1 MSGSVRTFS
10 APTEIEAIR
19 QAVEVFGKD
28 ALIVQI
34 RRQPE
39 TKGLFR
45 MAGRQRVEL
54 EACAPETQPAVRRPA
69 GVQAHAREAARAYA
83 SGAPAAAAPA
93 FDHVRLL
100 EELSRKVDDLVRSN
114 QNVAQSM
121 RRGDL
126 PEMPAALQ
134 EAYTALLEREV
145 PEPQARRLAQGAY
158 EALRGEELKN
168 PVLVR
173 GQIRQGLEKALRHAG
188 PVTLT
193 PGRCR
198 VVALVG
204 PTGVGKTTTIAKLA
218 THFRHAQRRRVGLV
232 TIDTYRMGAK
242 EQLQQ
247 YADLLGLPMRVAL
260 TPGDLKRA
268 VHEMSD
274 RDLVLVD
281 TAGHSQKELL
291 KLNEVKAF
299 LAAAGPHET
308 HLVLS
313 LGSHPRNLRHVLD
326 VYKTLQVNR
335 LLLTKLDEAV
345 AFGGILDV
353 AATSEMAFSYA
364 TSGQEVTERVGLAES
379 ARLARLVLGEESA

>member
-1 MSGSVRTFS
+1 MTVRTYT
-10 APTEIEAIR
+10 AATEREAMR
-19 QAVEVFGKD
+19 QAVEELGKD
-28 ALIVQI
+28 ALILQI

-39 TKGLFR
+39 PKGLFK

-54 EACAPETQPAVRRPA
+54 EACAPGALASLRRTAAA
-69 GVQAHAREAARAYA
+69 GPQAQAARAYA
-83 SGAPAAAAPA
+83 PSPAAPPS
-93 FDHVRLL
+93 DLL
-100 EELSRKVDDLVRSN
+100 RVIDELSRRMDQLTRSN
-114 QNVAQSM
+114 QDVAQSM
-121 RRGDL
+121 RRDM
-126 PEMPAALQ
+126 PEMPPVLQ
-134 EAYTALLEREV
+134 EAYATLLEREV
-145 PEPQARRLAQGAY
+145 PEPQARRLARGAY
-158 EALRGEELKN
+158 EGLRGEELKN

-173 GQIRQGLEKALRHAG
+173 GQIRLGLERSVKHGG
-188 PVTLT
+188 PVALT

-218 THFRHAQRRRVGLV
+218 THFRHSQHRRVGLV

-247 YADLLGLPMRVAL
+247 YADLLGIPMRVAL
-260 TPGDLKRA
+260 TPGELRRA
-268 VHEMSD
+268 VQEMSD

-281 TAGHSQKELL
+281 TAGYSQKDLM

-299 LAAAGPHET
+299 LAAAAPHET

-313 LGSHPRNLRHVLD
+313 LGSHPRNLRHVLE
-326 VYKTLQVNR
+326 VYKALQVNR

-353 AATSEMAFSYA
+353 AEASEHPFSYA
-364 TSGQEVTERVGLAES
+364 TSGQDVTERVGLADP
-379 ARLARLVLGEESA
+379 ARLARLVLGEESP

>member
-1 MSGSVRTFS
+1 MTVRTYTAS
-10 APTEIEAIR
+10 TEREAMR
-19 QAVEVFGKD
+19 QAMEELGKD
-28 ALIVQI
+28 ALILQI

-39 TKGLFR
+39 AKGLFK

-54 EACAPETQPAVRRPA
+54 EACAPETLAALRRPS
-69 GVQAHAREAARAYA
+69 GGQAQAARAYA
-83 SGAPAAAAPA
+83 APAPPAPPSE
-93 FDHVRLL
+93 HVRLL
-100 EELSRKVDDLVRSN
+100 EELSRKVEELVRSN
-114 QNVAQSM
+114 QNVAQSL

-158 EALRGEELKN
+158 EALRGEELKS

-173 GQIRQGLEKALRHAG
+173 GQIRQGLERFLKHAG

-218 THFRHAQRRRVGLV
+218 THFRHTQRRRVGLV

-247 YADLLGLPMRVAL
+247 YADLLGIPMRVAL
-260 TPGDLKRA
+260 TPGELKRA
-268 VHEMSD
+268 VQEMSD

-313 LGSHPRNLRHVLD
+313 LGSHPKNLRHVLN
-326 VYKTLQVNR
+326 VYKALQVNR
-335 LLLTKLDEAV
+335 LLLTKLDEVV
-345 AFGGILDV
+345 AFGSILDV
-353 AATSEMAFSYA
+353 AALSEHPFSYA
-364 TSGQEVTERVGLAES
+364 TGGQDVTERVGLADP
-379 ARLARLVLGEESA
+379 ARLARLVLGEEAA